1 MNLVQGDDD
10 SSSSSD
16 SSDSEGG
23 PDAVED
29 DDDSSSISKSK
40 SKSVSK
46 KQSVKSS
53 SESSAP
59 REVVRDDDSSSE
71 TADDVSKSLDDVVD
85 DVSEEVRTGVVIVEE
100 VKDEDDKDSLE
111 GEVREQPSPAPIPSV
126 QVAAASDSDSDSE
139 GPEDEPEEVMEKP
152 VELTPEP
159 TPDPTVAPTPEPEPM
174 AETAAPEPKPRVNG
188 TNEIKRPQFRHSS
201 SSLSDEEIPASSNSP
216 TASPGVTSPLPT
228 FTSPNHATLP
238 AVTSPAP
245 PVAASP
251 NTQAL
256 EDRKKEFLAAAQSPT
271 PPPGASSPLPTRAN
285 ASNLTKIYTGALES
299 NNNNNVNDSP
309 KHEVERQKPS
319 KDITQIYTAG
329 IKTTNTP
336 PSSPKPVPSRNRDI
350 TQLYT
355 GSFDRGAPG
364 VNNKAGSPCMAADKL
379 NPQKHNMS
387 TAVDRDAI
395 RQAYDDVRSDTS
407 DTQWAVFKFDEKNRL
422 KAEGTGKDFKDFK
435 GSFSNEDRGF
445 GYIRINTGDE
455 MSKRAK
461 FVFVTWVGPSVSVM
475 KKAKMST
482 DKALMKD
489 IIQNMSVELQFE
501 NHSEFSQDFFKS
513 QVDKAAGARYGT
525 GERAL

>member
-1 MNLVQGDDD
+1 M
-10 SSSSSD
+10 
-16 SSDSEGG
+16 
-23 PDAVED
+23 
-29 DDDSSSISKSK
+29 
-40 SKSVSK
+40 
-46 KQSVKSS
+46 
-53 SESSAP
+53 
-59 REVVRDDDSSSE
+59 
-71 TADDVSKSLDDVVD
+71 
-85 DVSEEVRTGVVIVEE
+85 
-100 VKDEDDKDSLE
+100 
-111 GEVREQPSPAPIPSV
+111 
-126 QVAAASDSDSDSE
+126 
-139 GPEDEPEEVMEKP
+139 PE
-152 VELTPEP
+152 
-159 TPDPTVAPTPEPEPM
+159 
-174 AETAAPEPKPRVNG
+174 AAPEPKPRVNG

-201 SSLSDEEIPASSNSP
+201 SSLSDEEIPASTNSP
-216 TASPGVTSPLPT
+216 SAS
-228 FTSPNHATLP
+228 P

-245 PVAASP
+245 PAVTASP

-256 EDRKKEFLAAAQSPT
+256 EDKKKEFLAAAQSPT
-271 PPPGASSPLPTRAN
+271 PPPTASSPLPTRAN
-285 ASNLTKIYTGALES
+285 ASNLTKIYTGAIES

-309 KHEVERQKPS
+309 KHEVERVKPS
-319 KDITQIYTAG
+319 KDITQIYTQG

-355 GSFDRGAPG
+355 GGFQNKSGSG
-364 VNNKAGSPCMAADKL
+364 VNNKAGSPCMTADKL
-379 NPQKHNMS
+379 NPTKHNMS

-395 RQAYDDVRSDTS
+395 RQAYEDVRSVTS
-407 DTQWAVFKFDEKNRL
+407 DTQWAVFKFDESNRL
-422 KAEGTGKDFKDFK
+422 KAAGTGKDFKDFK